1 MLGFRN
7 LEVEIKATSKTGARR
22 MEVEIVGRI
31 PIAIGRGFTGVM
43 AGMWGIR

>member
-22 MEVEIVGRI
+22 MEVELLEG
-31 PIAIGRGFTGVM
+31 AIGRGFTGVM